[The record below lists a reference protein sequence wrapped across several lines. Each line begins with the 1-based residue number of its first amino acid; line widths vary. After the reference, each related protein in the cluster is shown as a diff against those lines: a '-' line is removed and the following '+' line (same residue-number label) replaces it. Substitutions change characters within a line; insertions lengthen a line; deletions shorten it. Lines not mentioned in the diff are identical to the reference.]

1 MVYDEAQARITY
13 TANVTIRQGDI
24 ATKSPKAVLTL
35 TPDGA
40 GVEQLVAGEPV
51 EVQQA
56 ERRATGTQGVYT
68 PGNETMVLTGEK
80 VVLTD
85 KERRTEG
92 RSLTFHVGDDRILVE
107 GREEGRTETI
117 LKKESP
123 PP

>member
-1 MVYDEAQARITY
+1 
-13 TANVTIRQGDI
+13 
-24 ATKSPKAVLTL
+24 
-35 TPDGA
+35 
-40 GVEQLVAGEPV
+40 V

-92 RSLTFHVGDDRILVE
+92 RSLTFQVGDARILVE